1 MTLIENTQ
9 TNTTDT
15 AVAGVEL
22 VTIPATDAVIE
33 NNVRT
38 AADLDPAFLASVK
51 RHGVLLPGLGYRDA
65 EGRVVVRDGQMRV
78 LAARE
83 AGTTMPVFVTARGDN
98 DATRIAEQL
107 VANERRTALSDGDRL
122 NAYRQ
127 LELAGL
133 SVAGI
138 ARETGTDKEQVKATL
153 TVAKSE
159 AATAAVIDRQVSFD
173 AALLLAEFDGDED
186 ATAELNEY
194 IREGYD
200 DELQFVAQQHRNRKI
215 AEAEAV
221 KVADQHREQGITVL
235 DDDATGWKYL
245 DTLSDEPVSEDDP
258 RAMLAA
264 IEPDAHTACQGH
276 AVLVR
281 PLGDSAVVT
290 AVCTTPEQHTAR
302 HPYDRPAAEL
312 TPEEE
317 AERAAEA
324 AAAAARRE
332 RDNRLADEWTAA
344 RAVRRTWLAG
354 LVGSKA
360 LPKDAA
366 RWTAAALLTSMPD
379 YYGSRVTAADLLGIP
394 DDADAAEWARK
405 RPGKAGHVA
414 FAFALAEVE
423 TIIGRY
429 GWSMAHTAAVPY
441 LNQLVAWGYTLS
453 HVEQIV
459 TGEASA
465 DDEAPAAAEAAEDT
479 TNEADQD
486 AAADTATE

>member
-1 MTLIENTQ
+1 MTMTENIQ
-9 TNTTDT
+9 TNT
-15 AVAGVEL
+15 AVEGIDL
-22 VTIPATDAVIE
+22 VHVPAADVVIE

-51 RHGVLLPGLGYRDA
+51 RHGVLLPTIGYRNA
-65 EGRVVVRDGQMRV
+65 EAAVVVRDGQMRV

-83 AGTTMPVFVTARGDN
+83 AGVTVPVFVTARD
-98 DATRIAEQL
+98 DSTAVRIVEQL
-107 VANERRTALSDGDRL
+107 VANERRTALTDGDRL

-138 ARETGTDKEQVKATL
+138 ARETGTNKEQVKATL

-173 AALLLAEFDGDED
+173 AALLLAEFDGDEE
-186 ATAELNEY
+186 ATADLNEY
-194 IREGYD
+194 ISEGND

-221 KVADQHREQGITVL
+221 KVADQHREQGVTVL

-245 DTLSDEPVSEDDP
+245 DTLSDEAVSEDDP
-258 RAMLAA
+258 WATLAA
-264 IEPDAHTACQGH
+264 IEPDAHTACPGH
-276 AVLVR
+276 AVFVR

-312 TPEEE
+312 TPEQE

-324 AAAAARRE
+324 EAAEARRE
-332 RDNRLADEWTAA
+332 RNNRLQDEWTAA
-344 RAVRRTWLAG
+344 REVRRTWLAG
-354 LVGSKA
+354 LVGSKT

-366 RWTAAALLTSMPD
+366 RWTASVLIGATKD
-379 YYGSRVTAADLLGIP
+379 YYYGNRVRATDLLGVP
-394 DDADAAEWARK
+394 EDADPAEWVSK
-405 RPGKAGHVA
+405 RPGKAQHVA

-423 TIIGRY
+423 SGVGRY
-429 GWSMAHTAAVPY
+429 GWSMADTVAVPY

-459 TGEASA
+459 TGAASA
-465 DDEAPAAAEAAEDT
+465 DDEAPAAGEATEATE
-479 TNEADQD
+479 NEADQD
-486 AAADTATE
+486 AAADTGTE

>member
-1 MTLIENTQ
+1 MTMTENTQ
-9 TNTTDT
+9 TTTAAEGID
-15 AVAGVEL
+15 L
-22 VTIPATDAVIE
+22 VRVPAADVVIE

-51 RHGVLLPGLGYRDA
+51 RHGVLLPTIGYRNTDGA
-65 EGRVVVRDGQMRV
+65 VVVRDGQMRV

-83 AGTTMPVFVTARGDN
+83 AAVNVPVFVTARD
-98 DATRIAEQL
+98 DSTAVRIVEQL
-107 VANERRTALSDGDRL
+107 VANERRTALTDGDRL

-133 SVAGI
+133 SVVGI

-153 TVAKSE
+153 TVAKSA
-159 AATAAVIDRQVSFD
+159 AATAAVVDRQASFD
-173 AALLLAEFDGDED
+173 AALLLAEFEGDED

-194 IREGYD
+194 ISEGYD

-221 KVADQHREQGITVL
+221 KVADQSREQGITVL

-245 DTLSDEPVSEDDP
+245 DTLSDEPVPEDDP

-281 PLGDSAVVT
+281 PTGDSASVT

-312 TPEEE
+312 TPEQE
-317 AERAAEA
+317 AEHAAAVEAAEA
-324 AAAAARRE
+324 RRQ

-344 RAVRRTWLAG
+344 REVRRTWLAG
-354 LVGSKA
+354 LVGSKT

-366 RWTAAALLTSMPD
+366 RWTASVLIVGTRD
-379 YYGSRVTAADLLGIP
+379 YYYGQGVRVTDLLGVP
-394 DDADAAEWARK
+394 EDADAAEWASK
-405 RPGKAGHVA
+405 RPGKAQHVA

-423 TIIGRY
+423 TNVGRY
-429 GWSMAHTAAVPY
+429 GWSMADTVAVPY

-459 TGEASA
+459 TGAASA
-465 DDEAPAAAEAAEDT
+465 DDEAPATIEAAE
-479 TNEADQD
+479 NADQD
-486 AAADTATE
+486 AEPDTATD

>member
-1 MTLIENTQ
+1 MTMTDNTQ
-9 TNTTDT
+9 TTTTD
-15 AVAGVEL
+15 AVGVDL
-22 VTIPATDAVIE
+22 VTIPAAEAVIE
-33 NNVRT
+33 DNVRT

-51 RHGVLLPGLGYRDA
+51 RHGVLLPTIGYRNADGA
-65 EGRVVVRDGQMRV
+65 VVVRDGQMRV

-83 AGTTMPVFVTARGDN
+83 AGATVPVFVTERGDTP
-98 DATRIAEQL
+98 AQRIAEQL
-107 VANERRTALSDGDRL
+107 VANERRTALTDGDRL

-138 ARETGTDKEQVKATL
+138 ARETGTDKEQVQATL

-159 AATAAVIDRQVSFD
+159 AATAAVVDRQVSFD
-173 AALLLAEFDGDED
+173 AALLLAEFEGDED
-186 ATAELNEY
+186 ATAELNEC
-194 IREGYD
+194 ISEGYD
-200 DELQFVAQQHRNRKI
+200 DELPFVAQQHRNRRI
-215 AEAEAV
+215 AEAEAA
-221 KVADQHREQGITVL
+221 KVAEQYREQGVTVL

-245 DTLSDEPVSEDDP
+245 DTLSDEPVPEDDP

-324 AAAAARRE
+324 EAAAARRE
-332 RDNRLADEWTAA
+332 RDNRLQDEWTAA
-344 RAVRRTWLAG
+344 REVRRVWLAG
-354 LVGSKA
+354 LVASKA
-360 LPKDAA
+360 IPKDAA
-366 RWTAAALLTSMPD
+366 RWTAAVLIGGTRD
-379 YYGSRVTAADLLGIP
+379 YYGQRLTAADLLGVP

-405 RPGKAGHVA
+405 RPGKAGHIA
-414 FAFALAEVE
+414 FAFALAETE
-423 TIIGRY
+423 SNISRY
-429 GWSMAHTAAVPY
+429 GWSMPAPETVPY
-441 LNQLVAWGYTLS
+441 LTQLAAWGYTLS

-459 TGEASA
+459 TGQASA
-465 DDEAPAAAEAAEDT
+465 DDAPTAET
-479 TNEADQD
+479 
-486 AAADTATE
+486 ADTADSANEDTAAE

>member
-1 MTLIENTQ
+1 MTMTENIQ
-9 TNTTDT
+9 TTTT
-15 AVAGVEL
+15 AEGIDL
-22 VTIPATDAVIE
+22 VHVPSADVVIE

-51 RHGVLLPGLGYRDA
+51 RHGVLLPTIGYRNADGA
-65 EGRVVVRDGQMRV
+65 VVVRDGQMRV

-83 AGTTMPVFVTARGDN
+83 ADVAVPVFVTARD
-98 DATRIAEQL
+98 DSTAVRIVEQL
-107 VANERRTALSDGDRL
+107 VANERRTALTDGDRL

-159 AATAAVIDRQVSFD
+159 AATAAVVDRQVSFD
-173 AALLLAEFDGDED
+173 AALLLAEFEGDED
-186 ATAELNEY
+186 ATAELNEC
-194 IREGYD
+194 INDGDD
-200 DELQFVAQQHRNRKI
+200 DELPFVAQQYRNRRI
-215 AEAEAV
+215 AAAEVA
-221 KVADQHREQGITVL
+221 KVQEQYREQGVAVVDDITG
-235 DDDATGWKYL
+235 GWKRL
-245 DTLSDEPVSEDDP
+245 SDLSDEPVPEDDP
-258 RAMLAA
+258 HVFLPALD
-264 IEPDAHTACQGH
+264 EDAHAAACGGH

-281 PLGDSAVVT
+281 ASGDSAHVT

-302 HPYDRPAAEL
+302 AFYDRPAPEL
-312 TPEEE
+312 TPDQE
-317 AERAAEA
+317 AARAAEA
-324 AAAAARRE
+324 EAAAARRE
-332 RDNRLADEWTAA
+332 RDNRLQDEWTAA
-344 RAVRRTWLAG
+344 REVRRTWLAG
-354 LVGSKA
+354 LVGSKT

-379 YYGSRVTAADLLGIP
+379 YYGSRVTAADLLSIP

-423 TIIGRY
+423 TTVGRY
-429 GWSMAHTAAVPY
+429 GWSMAHTASVPY
-441 LNQLVAWGYTLS
+441 LNELVAWGYTLS

-459 TGEASA
+459 TGAASA
-465 DDEAPAAAEAAEDT
+465 DDEAPADHEAAEAVEATEDADQAEDT
-479 TNEADQD
+479 
-486 AAADTATE
+486 AAE

>member
-1 MTLIENTQ
+1 MTMTENIQ
-9 TNTTDT
+9 TTTAAEGID
-15 AVAGVEL
+15 L
-22 VTIPATDAVIE
+22 VQVPAADVVIE

-51 RHGVLLPGLGYRDA
+51 RHGVLLPTIGYRNADGA
-65 EGRVVVRDGQMRV
+65 VVVRDGQMRV

-83 AGTTMPVFVTARGDN
+83 AAVTVPVFVTARD
-98 DATRIAEQL
+98 DSTAVRIVEQL
-107 VANERRTALSDGDRL
+107 VANERRTALTDGDRL

-194 IREGYD
+194 ISEGYD

-221 KVADQHREQGITVL
+221 KVADQYREQGVAVV
-235 DDDATGWKYL
+235 DDDTALGWKRL
-245 DTLSDEPVSEDDP
+245 DNLSDEPVPEDDP
-258 RAMLAA
+258 RAMLPAVDP
-264 IEPDAHTACQGH
+264 EAHTACEGH
-276 AVLVR
+276 AVLVQAI
-281 PLGDSAVVT
+281 GGGASVS

-302 HPYDRPAAEL
+302 YFYDRPAPEL

-324 AAAAARRE
+324 EAAAARRE
-332 RDNRLADEWTAA
+332 RDNRLQDEWTAA
-344 RAVRRTWLAG
+344 REVRRTWLAG

-366 RWTAAALLTSMPD
+366 RWTAATLLTPMRD
-379 YYGSRVTAADLLGIP
+379 YYGQRINATDLLGIP

-423 TIIGRY
+423 SGVGRY
-429 GWSMAHTAAVPY
+429 GWSMPAAGTVPY

-459 TGEASA
+459 TGAASA
-465 DDEAPAAAEAAEDT
+465 DDEAPTDDEATEATEATEDADHAEDAAAE
-479 TNEADQD
+479 
-486 AAADTATE
+486 